1 MTSSQV
7 VLMWAPASSSP
18 SLYSRCLS
26 SISQSVSR
34 SRSLLLLVRN
44 GPRVEE
50 VVVISVKSDV
60 WSDMMMR
67 DDDDE
72 MMMTLNTVLQSRH

>member
-44 GPRVEE
+44 GSRVEE

-67 DDDDE
+67 DDDE
-72 MMMTLNTVLQSRH
+72 MMVILNTVLQ